1 MSRAYAA
8 LRKRR
13 VMSKRSI
20 AHTFQTIAILAG
32 VLTLVS
38 AAGGCSDKTK
48 PPPGA
53 MNDPILVENYPGVVA
68 LDGLQPYIG
77 VSAPVIERG
86 GGQPLKVTVPVRA
99 MTNGAE
105 LNVQYRFLW
114 LNPQQVPT
122 QPEGDWR
129 YVRMPARTQIFMSGN
144 ALDDRATDWRL
155 EIRTAR

>member
-1 MSRAYAA
+1 
-8 LRKRR
+8 
-13 VMSKRSI
+13 MSKGRN
-20 AHTFQTIAILAG
+20 ARRFGGATLAAG
-32 VLTLVS
+32 AVAMVM

-53 MNDPILVENYPGVVA
+53 MNDPVLVENYPSVVA

-77 VSAPVIERG
+77 VSAPVVERG

-99 MTNGAE
+99 LTNGAE

-114 LNPQQVPT
+114 LNPQMVPT

-129 YVRMPARTQIFMSGN
+129 YMRMPARSQVFMSGN